1 MKPGRGALAT
11 PRWSIHPLISAGTVI
26 SNPSLLVSRL
36 LSWWT
41 RRLVL
46 FGIFRH
52 EVCDIYR
59 KHIKSIE
66 GSRWCWIDKDAEFSW
81 PGGRR
86 VAEGSDEP
94 VVLNK
99 KTSLEAKYNNTMEYP
114 WSEIIIAYSQVLVH
128 TNKMN
133 WQEAY
138 KEQSAAFQ
146 AFLRYFITQTRWVL
160 PVLKQMLQDLKT
172 IAELADEQAFK
183 ANTKAPS
190 CMEDTA
196 RLANKAFSN
205 CVTDRTS
212 SPSESRKWGI
222 YYVVGI
228 VMKCYFKVNRIA
240 LSRNI
245 MRAIHANADIPPL
258 EQYPRADQVTYK
270 YYVGLINF
278 LNENHQAAEEDLTYA
293 FYHCHRASDR
303 NQELILTY
311 LVPLRLCRGILPS
324 NTLFTRFPRLG
335 ELYSPFVIAIK
346 NGDLRGY
353 DEALL
358 WAERRL
364 TDMGTYLTV
373 EKAREI
379 CVRELLRKVWLVH
392 EKFHQ
397 VPISLFHAGF
407 LAAGQEMEAV
417 EAECMVANM
426 IHKGYIRGYI
436 SHEKQTAVLSKTA
449 AFPAFTERKSA

>member
-1 MKPGRGALAT
+1 MNVAKHLKSRDGAALTKMLNFRGQEGAE
-11 PRWSIHPLISAGTVI
+11 
-26 SNPSLLVSRL
+26 LLKDLGNVS
-36 LSWWT
+36 
-41 RRLVL
+41 
-46 FGIFRH
+46 
-52 EVCDIYR
+52 
-59 KHIKSIE
+59 
-66 GSRWCWIDKDAEFSW
+66 
-81 PGGRR
+81 
-86 VAEGSDEP
+86 
-94 VVLNK
+94 
-99 KTSLEAKYNNTMEYP
+99 KTSMEAKYSNTIEYP
-114 WSEIIIAYSQVLVH
+114 WSEIVIAYSQVLLH
-128 TNKMN
+128 ANKRN

-146 AFLRYFITQTRWVL
+146 AFLRYFVTQTRWVL

-172 IAELADEQAFK
+172 IAEFADEQAFK
-183 ANTKAPS
+183 ANVKAPS

-212 SPSESRKWGI
+212 APSESRKWGI

-228 VMKCYFKVNRIA
+228 VMKCYFRVNRIA

-258 EQYPRADQVTYK
+258 AQYSRADQVTYK

-293 FYHCHRASDR
+293 FYNCHRNADR

-311 LVPLRLCRGILPS
+311 LVPLRLCRGALPS
-324 NTLFTRFPRLG
+324 EVLFTRFPRLG
-335 ELYSPFVIAIK
+335 ELYSAFVTAIK
-346 NGDLRGY
+346 NGDLRAY
-353 DEALL
+353 DEALT

-392 EKFHQ
+392 EKSLR

-407 LAAGQEMEAV
+407 LVAGQNMEAV

-436 SHEKQTAVLSKTA
+436 SHEKQTVVLAKTA
-449 AFPAFTERKSA
+449 AFPAFTDRKAA

>member
-1 MKPGRGALAT
+1 MKFATFLVNVAKSLRVRDGAALTRIHSRDMKFAT
-11 PRWSIHPLISAGTVI
+11 FLVNVAK
-26 SNPSLLVSRL
+26 SLRVRDGAALTRMLDYKSQEGMELLKDLVNQS
-36 LSWWT
+36 
-41 RRLVL
+41 
-46 FGIFRH
+46 
-52 EVCDIYR
+52 
-59 KHIKSIE
+59 
-66 GSRWCWIDKDAEFSW
+66 
-81 PGGRR
+81 
-86 VAEGSDEP
+86 
-94 VVLNK
+94 
-99 KTSLEAKYNNTMEYP
+99 KTSLEAKYNNTIEYP
-114 WSEIIIAYSQVLVH
+114 WSEIIIAHSQVLVH
-128 TNKMN
+128 ANKMN

-146 AFLRYFITQTRWVL
+146 AFLRYFVTQTRWVL

-228 VMKCYFKVNRIA
+228 VMKCYFKGESHNTFPKHYPCDSCQYRHTTTG
-240 LSRNI
+240 
-245 MRAIHANADIPPL
+245 AISTGRSGDLQILCGINQLPERKPP
-258 EQYPRADQVTYK
+258 
-270 YYVGLINF
+270 N
-278 LNENHQAAEEDLTYA
+278 EDLTYA
-293 FYHCHRASDR
+293 FYRCHRATDR

-311 LVPLRLCRGILPS
+311 LIPLRLCRGILPS
-324 NTLFTRFPRLG
+324 DTLFARFPRLG
-335 ELYSPFVIAIK
+335 ELYSPFVTAIK
-346 NGDLRGY
+346 SGDLRAY
-353 DEALL
+353 DEALV

-379 CVRELLRKVWLVH
+379 CVRELLRKVWLVY

-407 LAAGQEMEAV
+407 LAAGQNMEVV

-436 SHEKQTAVLSKTA
+436 SHEKQMAVLSKTA
-449 AFPAFTERKSA
+449 AFPPFADRKAV

>member
-1 MKPGRGALAT
+1 MKFATFLVNISKTLRTRDGAALTKMLDYRGQDGAE
-11 PRWSIHPLISAGTVI
+11 
-26 SNPSLLVSRL
+26 LLKD
-36 LSWWT
+36 
-41 RRLVL
+41 LVNQ
-46 FGIFRH
+46 
-52 EVCDIYR
+52 
-59 KHIKSIE
+59 S
-66 GSRWCWIDKDAEFSW
+66 
-81 PGGRR
+81 
-86 VAEGSDEP
+86 
-94 VVLNK
+94 
-99 KTSLEAKYNNTMEYP
+99 KTSLEAKYNNTVEYP
-114 WSEIIIAYSQVLVH
+114 WSEIVIAYSQVLVH
-128 TNKMN
+128 ANKMN

-160 PVLKQMLQDLKT
+160 PVLKQLLHDLKV

-183 ANTKAPS
+183 ANIKAPS

-228 VMKCYFKVNRIA
+228 VMKCYFRVNRIA

-245 MRAIHANADIPPL
+245 IRAIHANTDIPPL

-278 LNENHQAAEEDLTYA
+278 LNENHQVVTYKYYVGLINFLNENHQVAEEDLTYA
-293 FYHCHRASDR
+293 FYHCHRAADR

-311 LVPLRLCRGILPS
+311 LIPLRLCRGILPS
-324 NTLFTRFPRLG
+324 EALFARFPRLG

-346 NGDLRGY
+346 NGDLRAY
-353 DEALL
+353 DEALV

-407 LAAGQEMEAV
+407 LAAGQNMEVV

-426 IHKGYIRGYI
+426 IHKGYIRYIRGYI
-436 SHEKQTAVLSKTA
+436 SHEKQVAVLSKAA
-449 AFPAFTERKSA
+449 AFPPFADRKAA

>member
-1 MKPGRGALAT
+1 MLNFRGEEGAD
-11 PRWSIHPLISAGTVI
+11 
-26 SNPSLLVSRL
+26 LLKDLGNVS
-36 LSWWT
+36 
-41 RRLVL
+41 
-46 FGIFRH
+46 
-52 EVCDIYR
+52 
-59 KHIKSIE
+59 KS
-66 GSRWCWIDKDAEFSW
+66 FM
-81 PGGRR
+81 
-86 VAEGSDEP
+86 
-94 VVLNK
+94 
-99 KTSLEAKYNNTMEYP
+99 EAKYSNAVEYP
-114 WSEIIIAYSQVLVH
+114 WSEIIIAYSQVLLH
-128 TNKMN
+128 ASKRN

-138 KEQSAAFQ
+138 KEQSAVFQ
-146 AFLRYFITQTRWVL
+146 AFLRYFVTQTRWVL
-160 PVLKQMLQDLKT
+160 PVLRQLLQDLKT
-172 IAELADEQAFK
+172 IAEFADEQAFK
-183 ANTKAPS
+183 ANVKAPS

-212 SPSESRKWGI
+212 ASTESRKWGI

-228 VMKCYFKVNRIA
+228 VMKCYFRVNRIT

-278 LNENHQAAEEDLTYA
+278 LNENHQAAEDDLTFA
-293 FYHCHRASDR
+293 FYNCYRAADR

-311 LVPLRLCRGILPS
+311 LIPLRLCRGVLPS
-324 NTLFTRFPRLG
+324 ETLFTRFPRLG
-335 ELYSPFVIAIK
+335 ELYSAFVAAIK
-346 NGDLRGY
+346 AGDLRAY
-353 DEALL
+353 DDALA

-392 EKFHQ
+392 EKSLR

-407 LAAGQEMEAV
+407 IVAGQNMEAV

-436 SHEKQTAVLSKTA
+436 SHEKQMVVLAKTA
-449 AFPAFTERKSA
+449 AFPAFTDRKSA